1 MFILITLLNVTNGR
15 CSVYNGFF
23 GLLCACYKIDM
34 FLKKLNGFKNILTV
48 TLPFVRGYVVGAR
61 HAPVLMD
68 APRIAKAHSI
78 EWFKF
83 KLA

>member
-1 MFILITLLNVTNGR
+1 
-15 CSVYNGFF
+15 
-23 GLLCACYKIDM
+23 M

-61 HAPVLMD
+61 HAHVLMD

-83 KLA
+83 KLAYTYRYSSAYTYIYIRVCGI